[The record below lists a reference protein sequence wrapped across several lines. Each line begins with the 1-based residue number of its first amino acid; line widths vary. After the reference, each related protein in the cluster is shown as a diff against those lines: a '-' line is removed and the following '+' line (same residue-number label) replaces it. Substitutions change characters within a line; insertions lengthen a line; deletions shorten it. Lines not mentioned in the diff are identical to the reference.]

1 MKFLKTLKKGFTL
14 VELVIVIAVIAV
26 LSAVLIP
33 VFGNVIKSS
42 KVSALKS
49 DLNTC
54 TNTLVMYSLYNEVD
68 YYTPAVVREFLK
80 SEKID
85 GLTSTSSKYCLDGYS
100 VWYNQK
106 TFNFQL
112 IKNSEISKYIDTS
125 AASASYSNISA
136 YSIGLN
142 RGNTTHYASSGTS
155 ESGATSIIDTLP
167 RRPEAIT
174 PDRNMLLVAT
184 DEANKG
190 VLKGIEELYKIA
202 DDGYT
207 YMSASYGLRSVGDYM
222 QKCELMHTISKWS
235 VTNYIA
241 EFDPN
246 TTAWLNNLGQFVTD
260 AEFKTKDGKTTA
272 EIKNVIVSPDLGNA
286 ETDDELNDKIDGS
299 FKGGIYNFDG
309 KNDKNNPLKDK
320 LLNVS
325 CTIEIATAKNEVVLG
340 DGFYKSLFGKANVVI
355 SGTVT
360 NTVSNSFGGS
370 SSTVSTVTGGGGN
383 ISSAVSGGGSA
394 VSGGTS
400 GGSKYTSISMS
411 SEEFKSWT
419 STPSGGGEAIIK
431 WDTVTKTDNGS
442 DYKVSVKTPD
452 GKVETKNLSE
462 NEYKAYFNN
471 NSVDGKPVDYKYNTS
486 SFSINIKEFLQSL
499 GIGEKDIQ
507 NVIITEDLSNGVCRT
522 DVWMLYTKD
531 GTTYGKTFNFGVGY
545 ITNFDHYYRYSS
557 VDFDAVKGSNGG
569 ENIYPTYYAIADE
582 SNQNADAGSLTV
594 KLPEYAL
601 NLQSYKDETFTIEVD
616 YKYVT
621 NYYHKSASVFGT
633 DYYAYL
639 GTCESAETKN
649 ISWKKGT
656 ANEAKV
662 NGSYYAL
669 DFGKCDRIT
678 LGLEDEKYHKAGNE
692 ADYFVNTVQISRIV
706 IKDMNNNILIAK
718 YPQ

>member
-142 RGNTTHYASSGTS
+142 RGNTTHYASSGTT

-190 VLKGIEELYKIA
+190 VLEGIEKLYCLA
-202 DDGYT
+202 DSD
-207 YMSASYGLRSVGDYM
+207 
-222 QKCELMHTISKWS
+222 KS
-235 VTNYIA
+235 VTTGDDLIERVRLSMSRCGLMNSIKDWTVGNYTD
-241 EFDPN
+241 EFNPK
-246 TTAWLNNLGQFVTD
+246 TTAWLNNLGQFITE
-260 AEFKTKDGKTTA
+260 AEFEGKDNKKTA
-272 EIKNVIVSPDLGNA
+272 AIKNVIVSPYLGNA
-286 ETDDELNDKIDGS
+286 TTEGSIDNNEIS
-299 FKGGIYNFDG
+299 GGIYTFGNRQAQACEGG
-309 KNDKNNPLKDK
+309 K
-320 LLNVS
+320 LNVT
-325 CTIEIATAKNEVVLG
+325 CAIEIATFDYDVELKN
-340 DGFYKSLFGKANVVI
+340 GFYGTFVNGTANIVI
-355 SGTVT
+355 SGKVT
-360 NTVSNSFGGS
+360 ANPGTSAGGAS
-370 SSTVSTVTGGGGN
+370 TTTVSTVTGGGSN
-383 ISSAVSGGGSA
+383 ISSAVSAGGGSA
-394 VSGGTS
+394 IPGGS
-400 GGSKYTSISMS
+400 ASGSKYVSQTMTSA
-411 SEEFKSWT
+411 EFKDWT
-419 STPSGGGEAIIK
+419 TPKAEGGKATIECENF
-431 WDTVTKTDNGS
+431 TKTDKGA
-442 DYKVSVKTPD
+442 YKVSVKTPD
-452 GKVETKNLSE
+452 GKIQNENLTQE
-462 NEYKAYFNN
+462 EYNAYFEN
-471 NSVDGKPVDYKYNTS
+471 NSAGDTTVDYKYNTS
-486 SFSINIKEFLQSL
+486 SFSIDLHEFLTSL
-499 GIGEKDIQ
+499 GIKEDKDIIS
-507 NVIITEDLSNGVCRT
+507 VEISDSAYRGVYT
-522 DVWMLYTKD
+522 TSVFMLYKKD

-545 ITNFDHYYRYSS
+545 ITNFDHYYRYANTSFDTNSS
-557 VDFDAVKGSNGG
+557 G
-569 ENIYPTYYAIADE
+569 ENIYPTYYAISGE
-582 SNQNADAGSLTV
+582 TQSADAGSLTV

-601 NLQSYKDETFTIEVD
+601 NLQSYKDENFKIEV
-616 YKYVT
+616 YYEYVT
-621 NYYHKSASVFGT
+621 NYYLKGASVFGT
-633 DYYAYL
+633 DYYEYL
-639 GTCESAETKN
+639 GTCKSGEAKTVLWQKGGV
-649 ISWKKGT
+649 KKGGCY
-656 ANEAKV
+656 AFEF
-662 NGSYYAL
+662 GSHERISYASTEIFK
-669 DFGKCDRIT
+669 DKT
-678 LGLEDEKYHKAGNE
+678 P
-692 ADYFVNTVQISRIV
+692 DYFVNTVQIGRIV
-706 IKDMNNNILIAK
+706 IKDMNDNILIAK